1 MAIKLL
7 HTADWQ
13 LGKPFS
19 RFADS
24 DAAALLREARLA
36 AVERLATLAAA
47 EEVACVL
54 VAGDVLESEHAE
66 PQLLRKMMHRMAGY
80 AGPWLLLP
88 GNHDPARPGGVW
100 DRFARSGDCPVN
112 VHVLTTP
119 SPFSILDGQL
129 VILPAPLT
137 QKHVTGDPTAWFAT
151 AEIAAVA
158 LKVGLAHG
166 AVREFLHAEAESPN
180 PLAHDRAETA
190 GLDYLALGDWHSV
203 LQITPRTW
211 YSGTPEPD
219 DFTKSGLGEALL
231 VTLAEPGGTPLV
243 ERRATGRYVWQTRS
257 LDLGHGADAAAIED
271 QLQALLADLAQPG
284 ETVLRLTIEGAL
296 DLAGRAALET
306 ALERLEARLRH
317 LECRLDGLLTAAS
330 EADLASLAGEPLV
343 AEVASALTRSADPA
357 APLALRLLHATW
369 QRLERG

>member
-36 AVERLATLAAA
+36 AVDRLAALAAA
-47 EEVACVL
+47 EEVACIL

-66 PQLLRKMMHRMAGY
+66 PQLLRKMVHRMAGY

-100 DRFARSGDCPVN
+100 DRFARSGDCPAN
-112 VHVLTTP
+112 VHVLTTL
-119 SPFSILDGQL
+119 SPFPILDGQL

-137 QKHVTGDPTAWFAT
+137 QKHASGDPTAWFAT
-151 AEIAAVA
+151 ADLPTGIH
-158 LKVGLAHG
+158 KVGLAHG
-166 AVREFLHAEAESPN
+166 PIPELLPADAGSMN
-180 PLAHDRAETA
+180 PIPFDRAEAAT
-190 GLDYLALGDWHSV
+190 LDYLGLGDWHSV
-203 LQITPRTW
+203 RPVTSRTW

-219 DFTKSGLGEALL
+219 DFTNSGLGEALL
-231 VTLAEPGGTPLV
+231 VTLAEPGGIPLV
-243 ERRATGRYVWQTRS
+243 ERRSTGRYVWQARS

-271 QLQALLADLAQPG
+271 QLQALLSDLAQPG
-284 ETVLRLTIEGAL
+284 ETVLRLTLEGAL

-343 AEVASALTRSADPA
+343 AEVASALTRSTDSA